1 MSRQMML
8 SELFICIITEGT
20 AYMDSI
26 FLNHLPPHPS
36 HPVGE
41 NTHSHLPSIAEEL
54 KLKSKLKDEV
64 VSK

>member
-1 MSRQMML
+1 
-8 SELFICIITEGT
+8 
-20 AYMDSI
+20 MDSI

-41 NTHSHLPSIAEEL
+41 NTHSHLPSIAEEI

-64 VSK
+64 VSKW